1 MDFVNSVDSKS
12 LVEKINNSL
21 VVEGMS
27 INQIAKMLK
36 VKRNEIFEIMKK
48 ENFIYDREQGFFVKI
63 NNDSLIKRI
72 ERLEEQQ
79 KEILE
84 LLSSTERKSLKID
97 SSVLEGDI
105 IPRTFK
111 LYKTTSLKFTQFC
124 NEHRELKMQEI
135 ITVALEEFMEKHKE
149 MFNFK

>member
-1 MDFVNSVDSKS
+1 MNNVYSKS

-111 LYKTTSLKFTQFC
+111 LYKTTSEKFTQFC
-124 NEHRELKMQEI
+124 NEHKELKMQEI
-135 ITVALEEFMEKHKE
+135 LTVALEEFIEKHK
-149 MFNFK
+149 

>member
-1 MDFVNSVDSKS
+1 MNSVDSKS

-21 VVEGMS
+21 VVEGIS

-63 NNDSLIKRI
+63 NEDSLIKRV
-72 ERLEEQQ
+72 EKLEQQQ

-84 LLSSTERKSLKID
+84 LLSNTKKETLRID

-111 LYKTTSLKFTQFC
+111 LYKNTSEKFTQFC

-135 ITVALEEFMEKHKE
+135 LTVALEEFMEKHK
-149 MFNFK
+149 

>member
-1 MDFVNSVDSKS
+1 MNNVDSKS

-36 VKRNEIFEIMKK
+36 CKRTDIFDIMK
-48 ENFIYDREQGFFVKI
+48 ENGLAYDKEQGFFVKI

-84 LLSSTERKSLKID
+84 LLSRTERKSLKIN
-97 SSVLEGDI
+97 SSVLKGDI

-135 ITVALEEFMEKHKE
+135 LTVALEEFMEKHK
-149 MFNFK
+149 

>member
-1 MDFVNSVDSKS
+1 MNSVDNRS

-36 VKRNEIFEIMKK
+36 IKRNEIFEIMKK

-97 SSVLEGDI
+97 SSILEGDI

-111 LYKTTSLKFTQFC
+111 LYKNTSKKFTQFC

-135 ITVALEEFMEKHKE
+135 ITVALEEFMEKNK
-149 MFNFK
+149 N

>member
-1 MDFVNSVDSKS
+1 MNNFNLVKAVNDLLVTEGLTIDEVAKKFKMKRKDIIFNMKREGFVFDK
-12 LVEKINNSL
+12 
-21 VVEGMS
+21 VEGYF
-27 INQIAKMLK
+27 I
-36 VKRNEIFEIMKK
+36 K
-48 ENFIYDREQGFFVKI
+48 EET
-63 NNDSLIKRI
+63 LIKRI

-97 SSVLEGDI
+97 SSVLQGDI

-135 ITVALEEFMEKHKE
+135 LTVALEEFMEKHK
-149 MFNFK
+149 

>member
-1 MDFVNSVDSKS
+1 MVKAVNDL
-12 LVEKINNSL
+12 LVIEGITIDEVAKRFKMKRKDIIFNMKREGFIFDK
-21 VVEGMS
+21 VEGYF
-27 INQIAKMLK
+27 I
-36 VKRNEIFEIMKK
+36 K
-48 ENFIYDREQGFFVKI
+48 EETLV
-63 NNDSLIKRI
+63 KRI

-97 SSVLEGDI
+97 SSVLQGDI

-111 LYKTTSLKFTQFC
+111 LYKNTSKKFTEFC

-135 ITVALEEFMEKHKE
+135 LTVALEEFMEKHK
-149 MFNFK
+149 

>member
-1 MDFVNSVDSKS
+1 MNSVDSKS

-36 VKRNEIFEIMKK
+36 CKRTDIFDIMK
-48 ENFIYDREQGFFVKI
+48 ENGFAYDKEQGFFVKI

-84 LLSSTERKSLKID
+84 LLSSTKKETLKID
-97 SSVLEGDI
+97 SSVLQGDI

-111 LYKTTSLKFTQFC
+111 LYKNTSEKFTKFC
-124 NEHRELKMQEI
+124 NNHRELKMQEI
-135 ITVALEEFMEKHKE
+135 ITVALEEFMLNHK
-149 MFNFK
+149 

>member
-1 MDFVNSVDSKS
+1 MNSVDNRS

-27 INQIAKMLK
+27 INQIAKILK

-48 ENFIYDREQGFFVKI
+48 EGFVFDKEQGFFVKI

-84 LLSSTERKSLKID
+84 LLGSTERKSLKID

-111 LYKTTSLKFTQFC
+111 LYKNTSEKFTQFC

-135 ITVALEEFMEKHKE
+135 LTVALEEFMEKNK
-149 MFNFK
+149 N

>member
-1 MDFVNSVDSKS
+1 MNNFNLVKVVNDL
-12 LVEKINNSL
+12 LVIEGITLDEVAKRFKMKRKDIIFNMKREGFIFDK
-21 VVEGMS
+21 VEGYF
-27 INQIAKMLK
+27 I
-36 VKRNEIFEIMKK
+36 K
-48 ENFIYDREQGFFVKI
+48 EET
-63 NNDSLIKRI
+63 LIKRI

-97 SSVLEGDI
+97 SSVLQGDI

-111 LYKTTSLKFTQFC
+111 LYKNTSKKFTEFC

-135 ITVALEEFMEKHKE
+135 ITVALEEFMKKHK
-149 MFNFK
+149 

>member
-1 MDFVNSVDSKS
+1 MNSVDNRS

-48 ENFIYDREQGFFVKI
+48 ENLIYDREQGFFVKI

-111 LYKTTSLKFTQFC
+111 LYKNTSKKFTEFC

-135 ITVALEEFMEKHKE
+135 ITVALEEFMLNHK
-149 MFNFK
+149 

>member
-1 MDFVNSVDSKS
+1 MSNIDNRN

-48 ENFIYDREQGFFVKI
+48 ENFVYDREQGFFVKI

-84 LLSSTERKSLKID
+84 LLGSTERKSLKID

-111 LYKTTSLKFTQFC
+111 LYKNTSEKFTKFC

-135 ITVALEEFMEKHKE
+135 ITVALEEFMEKHK
-149 MFNFK
+149 

>member
-1 MDFVNSVDSKS
+1 MNSVDSKS

-84 LLSSTERKSLKID
+84 LLSSTKKETLRID

-111 LYKTTSLKFTQFC
+111 LYKNTSEKFTKFC
-124 NEHRELKMQEI
+124 NNHRELKMQEI
-135 ITVALEEFMEKHKE
+135 ITVALEEFMLNHK
-149 MFNFK
+149 

>member
-1 MDFVNSVDSKS
+1 MDNVNNFNLVKAVNDLLVTEGLTIDEVAKKFKMKRKDIIFNMKREGFVFDK
-12 LVEKINNSL
+12 
-21 VVEGMS
+21 VEGYF
-27 INQIAKMLK
+27 I
-36 VKRNEIFEIMKK
+36 K
-48 ENFIYDREQGFFVKI
+48 EET
-63 NNDSLIKRI
+63 LIKRI

-97 SSVLEGDI
+97 SSVLQGDI

-135 ITVALEEFMEKHKE
+135 LTVALEEFMEKHK
-149 MFNFK
+149 

>member
-1 MDFVNSVDSKS
+1 MSNVDNKS

-63 NNDSLIKRI
+63 NNDSLTKRI

-84 LLSSTERKSLKID
+84 LLSSTKKETLRID

-111 LYKTTSLKFTQFC
+111 LYKNTSEKFTQFC

-135 ITVALEEFMEKHKE
+135 LTVALEEFIEKHK
-149 MFNFK
+149 

>member
-1 MDFVNSVDSKS
+1 MNSVDNRS

-48 ENFIYDREQGFFVKI
+48 ENFIYDKEQGFFVKI

-111 LYKTTSLKFTQFC
+111 LYRNTSEKFTKFC

-135 ITVALEEFMEKHKE
+135 LTVALEEFMEKNK
-149 MFNFK
+149 N

>member
-1 MDFVNSVDSKS
+1 MNSVDSKS

-36 VKRNEIFEIMKK
+36 CKRTDIFDIMK
-48 ENFIYDREQGFFVKI
+48 ENGFAYDREQGFFVKI

-135 ITVALEEFMEKHKE
+135 ITVALEEFMLNHK
-149 MFNFK
+149 

>member
-1 MDFVNSVDSKS
+1 MNNVYSKS

-111 LYKTTSLKFTQFC
+111 LYKNTSKKFTEFC

-135 ITVALEEFMEKHKE
+135 ITVALEEFMEKHK
-149 MFNFK
+149 

>member
-1 MDFVNSVDSKS
+1 MNSVDSKS

-21 VVEGMS
+21 VVEGIS

-48 ENFIYDREQGFFVKI
+48 ENFIYDRKQGFFVKI
-63 NNDSLIKRI
+63 NEDSLIKRV
-72 ERLEEQQ
+72 EKLEQQQ

-84 LLSSTERKSLKID
+84 LLSNTKKETLRID

-111 LYKTTSLKFTQFC
+111 LYKNTSEKFTQFC

-135 ITVALEEFMEKHKE
+135 LTVALEEFMEKHK
-149 MFNFK
+149 

>member
-1 MDFVNSVDSKS
+1 MNSVDNRS

-21 VVEGMS
+21 VIEGMS

-48 ENFIYDREQGFFVKI
+48 ENFIYDREQGFFVKV

-111 LYKTTSLKFTQFC
+111 LYKRTSLKFTKFC

-135 ITVALEEFMEKHKE
+135 LTVALEEFIKKHK
-149 MFNFK
+149 

>member
-1 MDFVNSVDSKS
+1 MNNFNLVKAVNDLLVTEGLTLDEVAKRFKMKRKDIIFNMKREGFVFDK
-12 LVEKINNSL
+12 
-21 VVEGMS
+21 VEGYF
-27 INQIAKMLK
+27 I
-36 VKRNEIFEIMKK
+36 K
-48 ENFIYDREQGFFVKI
+48 EET
-63 NNDSLIKRI
+63 LIKRI

-97 SSVLEGDI
+97 SSVLQGDI

-135 ITVALEEFMEKHKE
+135 ITVALEEFMEKHK
-149 MFNFK
+149 

>member
-1 MDFVNSVDSKS
+1 MSNVDNKS

-21 VVEGMS
+21 VIEGMS

-111 LYKTTSLKFTQFC
+111 LYRNTSEKFTKFC

-135 ITVALEEFMEKHKE
+135 ITVALEEFIENHK
-149 MFNFK
+149 

>member
-1 MDFVNSVDSKS
+1 MSNVDNKS

-36 VKRNEIFEIMKK
+36 CKRTDIFDIMK
-48 ENFIYDREQGFFVKI
+48 ENGFAYDKEQGFFVKI
-63 NNDSLIKRI
+63 SNDSLIKRI
-72 ERLEEQQ
+72 ECLEEQQ

-84 LLSSTERKSLKID
+84 LLSSTKKETLRID

-135 ITVALEEFMEKHKE
+135 ITVALEEFIEKHK
-149 MFNFK
+149 

>member
-1 MDFVNSVDSKS
+1 MNNFNLVKPVNDLLVTEGLTLDEVAKKFKMKRKDIIFNMKREGFVFDK
-12 LVEKINNSL
+12 
-21 VVEGMS
+21 VEGYF
-27 INQIAKMLK
+27 I
-36 VKRNEIFEIMKK
+36 K
-48 ENFIYDREQGFFVKI
+48 EET
-63 NNDSLIKRI
+63 LIKRI

-135 ITVALEEFMEKHKE
+135 LTVALEEFMEKHK
-149 MFNFK
+149 

>member
-1 MDFVNSVDSKS
+1 MNNVYSKS

-21 VVEGMS
+21 VIEGMS

-84 LLSSTERKSLKID
+84 LLSSTEKKSLKID

-111 LYKTTSLKFTQFC
+111 LYKNTSEKFTEFC

-135 ITVALEEFMEKHKE
+135 LTVALEEFMKKHK
-149 MFNFK
+149 

>member
-84 LLSSTERKSLKID
+84 LLSSKERKSLKID
-97 SSVLEGDI
+97 SSVLQGDI
-105 IPRTFK
+105 IHRTFK
-111 LYKTTSLKFTQFC
+111 LYKNTSLKFTKFC

-135 ITVALEEFMEKHKE
+135 ITVALEEFMEKNK
-149 MFNFK
+149 

>member
-1 MDFVNSVDSKS
+1 MNSVDSKS

-48 ENFIYDREQGFFVKI
+48 ENFIYDREQGFFVRI

-97 SSVLEGDI
+97 SNVLQGDI

-111 LYKTTSLKFTQFC
+111 LYEKTSLKFTKFC

-135 ITVALEEFMEKHKE
+135 ITVALEEFMEKHK
-149 MFNFK
+149 